1 MILHYF
7 IKKGTTDKKTAELI
21 YQKIIN
27 NVNSIILCNS
37 KVLKKDINTTFEITS
52 IFIISIF
59 FGSKFKKNKDDLLI
73 LQEIMNL
80 FTLDLDYS
88 FRLYGIGDMNI
99 GKNVKFYLK
108 KFYFRV
114 STYEKIF
121 DNSDIDSFI
130 LFIQDLKIFYE
141 SENTKPVIE
150 FLYDVSNKL
159 IKESKKR
166 SVNSDFLSRL
176 FI

>member
-7 IKKGTTDKKTAELI
+7 IKNGTTDKKTAELI

-59 FGSKFKKNKDDLLI
+59 FGSKFKKNKDDFLT

-80 FTLDLDYS
+80 FTSDLDYS

-108 KFYFRV
+108 KFYFRI
-114 STYEKIF
+114 STYEKIL

-130 LFIQDLKIFYE
+130 LFIKELKIFHE
-141 SENTKPVIE
+141 NANTKPFIK
-150 FLYDVSNKL
+150 FLYEVSNRL
-159 IKESKKR
+159 VKESKK
-166 SVNSDFLSRL
+166 SSINSNFLSRL

>member
-59 FGSKFKKNKDDLLI
+59 FGSKFKKNKDDFLT

-80 FTLDLDYS
+80 FTSDLDYS

-108 KFYFRV
+108 KFYFRI
-114 STYEKIF
+114 SNYEKIF
-121 DNSDIDSFI
+121 ENSDIDNFVK
-130 LFIQDLKIFYE
+130 FFEELKIF
-141 SENTKPVIE
+141 NDRVNKKQIIV
-150 FLYDVSNKL
+150 FLYSVSNKL
-159 IKESKKR
+159 IKESHKNKI
-166 SVNSDFLSRL
+166 NIDFLSDL
-176 FI
+176 YI

>member
-1 MILHYF
+1 
-7 IKKGTTDKKTAELI
+7 
-21 YQKIIN
+21 
-27 NVNSIILCNS
+27 
-37 KVLKKDINTTFEITS
+37 
-52 IFIISIF
+52 
-59 FGSKFKKNKDDLLI
+59 
-73 LQEIMNL
+73 MNL
-80 FTLDLDYS
+80 FTSDLDYS

-130 LFIQDLKIFYE
+130 LFIQDLKIFHE

>member
-1 MILHYF
+1 MNKNYF
-7 IKKGTTDKKTAELI
+7 KFLKL
-21 YQKIIN
+21 
-27 NVNSIILCNS
+27 
-37 KVLKKDINTTFEITS
+37 VLKNNINTTFELTS
-52 IFIISIF
+52 IFLISIF
-59 FGSKFKKNKDDLLI
+59 FGSKLKKNRDDFSI

-80 FTLDLDYS
+80 FISDLDYS
-88 FRLYGIGDMNI
+88 LRRYGIADMSI
-99 GKNVKFYLK
+99 GKHVKFYLK

-130 LFIQDLKIFYE
+130 LFIKKLKIFHE

-166 SVNSDFLSRL
+166 SVNSDFYLVYL
-176 FI
+176 FNSCIKQSFQ